1 MVENSSLFAQG
12 AIRAAQQ
19 NDYEFLAQIT
29 AGEHLVLGS
38 PGSGKTSALRNLVA
52 RLEEQVPVAQILVLT
67 PTRRAATALRDLI
80 ALDSKKPAEAPRAQ
94 SITGFA
100 FAQVQERSPNGR
112 LLSGAMQ
119 QKILRDLISL
129 SPASPWGYDL
139 QTIGLQGFV
148 QEVRDLL
155 AVCIEHR
162 LTSDALAKLAEKFD
176 HRGLAIASELL
187 PSYFDALE
195 REGLI
200 DPSQLLINAAEVYAP
215 NYKWVLVDDAQDL
228 SRAGLA
234 LVAKLSK
241 TANVVLFGDPD
252 ASVLGFRS
260 GVQEGFVGEFR
271 LAKRHYLA
279 PKSAFGSSLAKLAA
293 KLPPQLAGPQRPKP
307 SDRALPL
314 TTALFD
320 NQISE
325 ADWLASEIRQRRMR
339 LGLSWNDFAVVART
353 RVQLD
358 QLASALA
365 ARDVP
370 VKIVGSSTALRDQP
384 MARAILETAKLAMLA
399 SDQEAVMQVLDSAI
413 FGFDSIAIRRLKR
426 QLAQLPEF
434 DDVPS
439 AELLVAALRVDIEPT
454 SAELRKFATLV
465 QLIRSLEQLSEAS
478 SHELISA
485 VWAAVDQKSLE
496 ALSRGSSEIALAA
509 NRALDSA
516 LELFAAAQRFDAN
529 QLGTAREF
537 VLSQLDQ
544 SVPEDSLAA
553 EGLRPAV
560 CLTTAAGL
568 VDSSF
573 QVVLLPRLQDGI
585 WPNLRPRTSLLGASS
600 LSAFL
605 TGRVPT
611 PNQPVR
617 SELED
622 EVRLLYK
629 AIGAANSEVV
639 MTAMVSQEE
648 QPSQFFQMLGLE
660 PVRVDSPIT
669 FDLRRLVGRYRN
681 KLAGGDSTV
690 APMLAALALL
700 NVPGA
705 HPENW
710 QGLLPIS
717 TSENLVPEGESI
729 RFSPSRL
736 SAFEKCPVHWFI
748 QNFGGDGS
756 GFEASLG
763 TLLHAAL
770 EVSSNQG
777 ELEQFVE
784 SNWHTLEF
792 EASWQ
797 ASGQK
802 RKALN
807 MVAAL
812 GQYLRDAGELVT
824 AEQKF
829 EFSIGRLVIAGKIDR
844 VEKTAEGGLRV
855 VDLKTGKPPTAQEVL
870 DHRQLA
876 VYQLAVRSQYGE
888 QSTSGRIVSV
898 GDQKLKV
905 LDQPGLEG
913 ESEKALHD
921 LLLRVESGAGGS
933 SFIAEVADHCSADA
947 NCQLLISKV
956 VTSD

>member
-1 MVENSSLFAQG
+1 MLFAQG
-12 AIRAAQQ
+12 EIRAAQQ
-19 NDYEFLAQIT
+19 NDYGFLAQIT

-38 PGSGKTSALRNLVA
+38 PGSGKTSALRHLVT

-80 ALDSKKPAEAPRAQ
+80 ALDSKKPSSSPRAQ

-100 FAQVQERSPNGR
+100 FAQIQKHFPTSR

-119 QKILRDLISL
+119 QKILRELISL

-162 LTSDALAKLAEKFD
+162 LTGDALAALAAKFE

-187 PSYFDALE
+187 PSYFEALE

-200 DPSQLLINAAEVYAP
+200 DPSQLLINAAEIDAP
-215 NYKWVLVDDAQDL
+215 NYKWVLVDDVQDL
-228 SRAGLA
+228 SRAGLD
-234 LVAKLSK
+234 LVAKLSNS
-241 TANVVLFGDPD
+241 ANVVLFGDPD

-260 GVQEGFVGEFR
+260 GVQEGFVGEFAT
-271 LAKRHYLA
+271 AKKHYLN
-279 PKSAFGSSLAKLAA
+279 PNSPFSNSLSKLAA
-293 KLPPQLAGPQRPKP
+293 KLPPQLAGPQRPRP
-307 SDRALPL
+307 IDAVQPIR
-314 TTALFD
+314 TAVFD

-325 ADWLASEIRQRRMR
+325 SDWLASELRQRRMR
-339 LGLSWNDFAVVART
+339 SNLVWNDFAVVART

-370 VKIVGSSTALRDQP
+370 VKIIGSSTALRDQP
-384 MARAILETAKLAMLA
+384 MARAILETARLAMVA

-439 AELLVAALRVDIEPT
+439 AELLVCALDIEIEPT
-454 SAELRKFATLV
+454 SFELRKFSALV
-465 QLIRSLEQLSEAS
+465 QLLRAVKNLEAAS
-478 SHELISA
+478 AHELVSEI
-485 VWAAVDQKSLE
+485 WNTVDQKSLQV
-496 ALSRGSSEIALAA
+496 LSRGSSEVALAA

-516 LELFAAAQRFDAN
+516 LELFAAAQRFDSN

-537 VLSQLDQ
+537 VHSQLDQ
-544 SVPEDSLAA
+544 SVPEDSLAD

-560 CLTTAAGL
+560 CLTTSAGL

-600 LSAFL
+600 VSAFL
-605 TGRVPT
+605 SGRVQT
-611 PNQPVR
+611 PNQPIR

-629 AIGAANSEVV
+629 AIGAARSEVI
-639 MTAMVSQEE
+639 MTAMTSQEE

-660 PVRVDSPIT
+660 PSRIDSPIT
-669 FDLRRLVGRYRN
+669 FDLRRLVGRFRSQ
-681 KLAGGDSTV
+681 LAGGDSTV

-717 TSENLVPEGESI
+717 TSEALVPEGESI

-770 EVSSNQG
+770 EVSSNQT
-777 ELEQFVE
+777 ELEEFVE

-792 EASWQ
+792 ETSWQ

-812 GQYLRDAGELVT
+812 GEYLRDAGELVT

-855 VDLKTGKPPTAQEVL
+855 VDLKTGKTPTAQEVV

-888 QSTSGRIVSV
+888 QLTSGRIVSV

-905 LDQPGLEG
+905 LDQPVLEG
-913 ESEKALHD
+913 ESEKALLD

-933 SFIAEVADHCSADA
+933 SFIAEVADHCSEDA